1 MKHIMTL
8 YKHNE
13 SLNSENPLQHPDS
26 PERYQLFIVEEDDSD
41 VEIEYDMG
49 PRNPDDAI
57 GEFPQLAFVEN
68 RNYKS

>member
-1 MKHIMTL
+1 MFRNIEP
-8 YKHNE
+8 N
-13 SLNSENPLQHPDS
+13 
-26 PERYQLFIVEEDDSD
+26 ID
-41 VEIEYDMG
+41 VTFEIEYDMG